1 MGRLTGPETRSH
13 TPRALAFQSRVYT
26 AALFVLNPTMVATT
40 KPRLL
45 GIGGPMK
52 GTAFP
57 LPDGEVSIGR
67 DSSNQLWV
75 ADPALS
81 RRHCLVIAAGGQ
93 FSIRDLGSRNGTLV
107 NGVPVEQQQIRHGD
121 QIYIGDSMLVFLL
134 EEGEMHFERNPVEF
148 ADTVAFEG
156 SPLVLRAEDSLY
168 LRPDKVGA
176 NLPATARWA
185 RDLNSLLKIATG
197 IGGIRDQESLQW
209 QLLGFIFDVV
219 PAERGAVLLGKHAE
233 EFTSTAA
240 WDRVRGPGHPVRVS
254 RSLVQRVL
262 RDRVGLVVSDVSGN
276 EELRQV
282 KTLVELK
289 VRCLLCVPLTVA
301 DKMLGVIYVDS
312 CDPTTAF
319 DESHLQV
326 MTAVAGIASL
336 AFDNV
341 HHLEQLRQENQEL
354 RAEIELEHNMVGG
367 SPAMR
372 KVFEFIR
379 RVAPTESTVLIQG
392 ESGTGK
398 ELVAHAIHRNS
409 PRADR
414 PFVAINCAAI
424 AETLLESELFG
435 HEKGAFTGATSQK
448 KGKVEI
454 AEGGTLFLDEIGEL
468 APGLQAKLLRVLQER
483 EFERVG
489 GTRPIKLDIR
499 LVAATNRSLPEA
511 VKAGTFRNDLYYRL
525 NVVSLTVPALR
536 ERREDVSLL
545 ASYFLTKASRK
556 CKTRVKPLSPEALA
570 CLMQYDWPGNVR
582 ELENALERA
591 LVLGSTDSILPDD
604 LPEAILE
611 AGSAAPTSTDKY
623 HGTIKE
629 TKKQLV
635 LQALQQA
642 NGSYIEAAKAL
653 GMHPNSLLRLI
664 RNLDLKAVKAGMQTP
679 E

>member
-1 MGRLTGPETRSH
+1 MS
-13 TPRALAFQSRVYT
+13 
-26 AALFVLNPTMVATT
+26 
-40 KPRLL
+40 PRLL
-45 GIGGPMK
+45 GIGGPLK

-57 LPDGEVSIGR
+57 LPAGEVSIGR

-81 RRHCLVIAAGGQ
+81 RRHCLIVADGECL
-93 FSIRDLGSRNGTLV
+93 SIRDLGSRNGTLV

-121 QIYIGDSMLVFLL
+121 QIYIGDSVLVFLL
-134 EEGEMHFERNPVEF
+134 EEGGSHFERNPVEF
-148 ADTVAFEG
+148 SETREFDG
-156 SPLVLRAEDSLY
+156 SPVLLRAEDSLY
-168 LRPDKVGA
+168 LQPDNIVA
-176 NLPATARWA
+176 SLPPTARWA

-219 PAERGAVLLGKHAE
+219 PAERGAVLLCDHPE

-240 WDRVRGPGHPVRVS
+240 WDRVRGPGHPVGVS
-254 RSLVQRVL
+254 RTVVQRVL
-262 RDRVGLVVSDVSGN
+262 RDRVGLVASDVSGR
-276 EELRQV
+276 EALRQF
-282 KTLVELK
+282 KTLSELK
-289 VRCLLCVPLTVA
+289 VSSLLCVPLVVAGKAIGAIYLDSSSPTVE
-301 DKMLGVIYVDS
+301 
-312 CDPTTAF
+312 F

-326 MTAVAGIASL
+326 MAAVAGIASL

-341 HHLEQLRQENQEL
+341 RHLQQLRQENQEL
-354 RAEIELEHNMVGG
+354 RAEIDLEHNMIGG
-367 SPAMR
+367 SPGMR

-409 PRADR
+409 SRGDQ

-424 AETLLESELFG
+424 AETLLESELFV
-435 HEKGAFTGATSQK
+435 HEKGAFTGAACLK
-448 KGKVEI
+448 RGKVEV
-454 AEGGTLFLDEIGEL
+454 AQGGTLFLDEVSEL

-483 EFERVG
+483 EFERLG

-499 LVAATNRSLPEA
+499 LVAATNRNLPEA

-525 NVVSLTVPALR
+525 NVVTLTMPALR
-536 ERREDVSLL
+536 ERREDISLL
-545 ASYFLTKASRK
+545 ANHFVAKASRK
-556 CKTRVKPLSPEALA
+556 CKMRVKPLSPETLA
-570 CLMQYDWPGNVR
+570 CLMNYDWPGNVR

-604 LPEAILE
+604 LPEAVLE
-611 AGSAAPTSTDKY
+611 AGSTAPASSDRY
-623 HGTIKE
+623 HGAIKDAR
-629 TKKQLV
+629 KQLV
-635 LQALQQA
+635 LEALQQA

-664 RNLDLKAVKAGMQTP
+664 RNLGLKAVKAGIQGLGA

>member
-1 MGRLTGPETRSH
+1 MAKET
-13 TPRALAFQSRVYT
+13 
-26 AALFVLNPTMVATT
+26 N
-40 KPRLL
+40 PRLL
-45 GIGGPMK
+45 GISGPLK
-52 GTAFP
+52 GAAFP
-57 LPDGEVSIGR
+57 LAEGEVSVGR

-81 RRHCLVIAAGGQ
+81 RRHCLLVQDGGQ

-121 QIYIGDSMLVFLL
+121 QIFIGDSVLIFLI
-134 EEGEMHFERNPVEF
+134 EEGGSHFDRNPVEF
-148 ADTVAFEG
+148 ADTTAFDG
-156 SPLVLRAEDSLY
+156 SPLLLRAEDSLY
-168 LRPDKVGA
+168 LRPDKVVA
-176 NLPATARWA
+176 SLPPTARWA

-197 IGGIRDQESLQW
+197 IGGIRDQDSLQW

-219 PAERGAVLLGKHAE
+219 PAERGAVLLGDRPE

-254 RSLVQRVL
+254 RAVVERVL
-262 RDRVGLVVSDVSGN
+262 RDRVGLVVGDVSGN
-276 EELRQV
+276 EALRQI
-282 KTLVELK
+282 KTLAELK
-289 VRCLLCVPLTVA
+289 VSCLLCVPLMAAGKV
-301 DKMLGVIYVDS
+301 LGAIYVDS
-312 CDPTTAF
+312 CNPAAKF
-319 DESHLQV
+319 DENHLQV
-326 MTAVAGIASL
+326 MAAVAGIASL
-336 AFDNV
+336 AFENV
-341 HHLEQLRQENQEL
+341 RHWEQLRLENQEL
-354 RAEIELEHNMVGG
+354 RAEIELEHNMVGT
-367 SPAMR
+367 SPGMR

-379 RVAPTESTVLIQG
+379 RVAPTDSTVLVQG

-409 PRADR
+409 PRANR

-424 AETLLESELFG
+424 AETLMESELFG
-435 HEKGAFTGATSQK
+435 HEKGAFTGAASQK
-448 KGKVEI
+448 KGKVEV

-483 EFERVG
+483 EFERLG
-489 GTRPIKLDIR
+489 GTHPIKLDVR
-499 LVAATNRSLPEA
+499 LIAATNRSLPEA

-525 NVVSLTVPALR
+525 NVVTLTVPALR
-536 ERREDVSLL
+536 ERREDIPLL
-545 ASYFLTKASRK
+545 SNYFVAKASRK
-556 CKTRVKPLSPEALA
+556 CNMRIKSLAPETLA
-570 CLMQYDWPGNVR
+570 CLMQCDWPGNVR

-611 AGSAAPTSTDKY
+611 AGSTAPASTDRY

-629 TKKQLV
+629 AKKQLV

-664 RNLDLKAVKAGMQTP
+664 RNLELKAVKAGMQGP